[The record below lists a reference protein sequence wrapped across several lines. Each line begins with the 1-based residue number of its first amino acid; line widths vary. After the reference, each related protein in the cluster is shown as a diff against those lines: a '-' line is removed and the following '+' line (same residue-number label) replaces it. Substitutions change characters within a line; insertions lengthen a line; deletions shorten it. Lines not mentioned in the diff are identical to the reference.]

1 MGPLPDWTLLPLGLF
16 VIPLL
21 LAVGI
26 RRMSGNRPRIA
37 SDWVLAWLVA
47 VCWIF
52 AVVVI
57 LRQVR

>member
-1 MGPLPDWTLLPLGLF
+1 MNLPGWVLPLALF
-16 VIPLL
+16 LVPLL
-21 LAVGI
+21 VALVVNRVFRN
-26 RRMSGNRPRIA
+26 RRGIA
-37 SDWVLAWLVA
+37 SIWVLAWFVT